1 MSVSVSVRVRY
12 GMSLGF
18 FVTADQ
24 DGHTQVIAVSLLKD
38 EDQVHCCVCV
48 WVRASVCVC
57 VIVCVL
63 VCGCAGVLPRASMQC
78 CVVCYCLLN
87 VSVHTVFL

>member
-1 MSVSVSVRVRY
+1 
-12 GMSLGF
+12 MSLGF

-48 WVRASVCVC
+48 CVCACVCVC
-57 VIVCVL
+57 VIVCVFVF
-63 VCGCAGVLPRASMQC
+63 VCALACFHVRPCNAVL
-78 CVVCYCLLN
+78 CVTTC
-87 VSVHTVFL
+87 

>member
-1 MSVSVSVRVRY
+1 
-12 GMSLGF
+12 MSLGF

-24 DGHTQVIAVSLLKD
+24 DGHTQVIVVSPLKD
-38 EDQVHCCVCV
+38 EDQVYCCVCV
-48 WVRASVCVC
+48 CVCACVCVC

-63 VCGCAGVLPRASMQC
+63 VCVQC
-78 CVVCYCLLN
+78 CVVYYCLLN

>member
-1 MSVSVSVRVRY
+1 MRVCVNSRVSASVCVRVRY

-18 FVTADQ
+18 FVTADD

-48 WVRASVCVC
+48 CLCVCVC
-57 VIVCVL
+57 EITCVL
-63 VCGCAGVLPRASMQC
+63 LCVRALACLHVCPQNTVL
-78 CVVCYCLLN
+78 
-87 VSVHTVFL
+87 

>member
-1 MSVSVSVRVRY
+1 
-12 GMSLGF
+12 MSLGF

-38 EDQVHCCVCV
+38 EDQVHCCVCLCV
-48 WVRASVCVC
+48 CLCVCVC
-57 VIVCVL
+57 DCVCVR
-63 VCGCAGVLPRASMQC
+63 VRVRAGVLPRASMQC
-78 CVVCYCLLN
+78 CVVCYYLLN

>member
-1 MSVSVSVRVRY
+1 
-12 GMSLGF
+12 MSLGF

-48 WVRASVCVC
+48 CVCACVFVC
-57 VIVCVL
+57 VIVCVG
-63 VCGCAGVLPRASMQC
+63 VCVRADNLPRVSMQC
-78 CVVCYCLLN
+78 CVVCYYLLN